1 MGWTD
6 RLVEGETNRWV
17 QSVNCT
23 VLCMLLGQI
32 KVDNEE
38 VPRSTIESEEKE
50 EKEQGQRGQANL

>member
-1 MGWTD
+1 
-6 RLVEGETNRWV
+6 
-17 QSVNCT
+17 
-23 VLCMLLGQI
+23 MLLGQI